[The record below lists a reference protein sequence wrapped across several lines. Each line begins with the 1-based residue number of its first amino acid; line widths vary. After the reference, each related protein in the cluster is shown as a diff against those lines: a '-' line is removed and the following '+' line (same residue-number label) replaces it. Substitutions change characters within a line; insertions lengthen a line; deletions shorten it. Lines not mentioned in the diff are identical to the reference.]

1 MFIFLSMYV
10 FSPFTYPSE
19 LLFDF
24 SLVIAE
30 DVLEQVLLQLGI
42 SQKLVDLR
50 DLFDFLSQTYLVML
64 PAGRMPIVSL
74 QD

>member
-1 MFIFLSMYV
+1 MYV
-10 FSPFTYPSE
+10 FSLFTYPSE
-19 LLFDF
+19 LLIDF
-24 SLVIAE
+24 SLVTTE

-50 DLFDFLSQTYLVML
+50 DLLDFLSQTYLVML